1 MDCSPPGSSV
11 HGISLAR
18 LQDWVAISFSKGS
31 SWPGIE
37 PRSPMCR
44 LSLVLQADSFWT
56 EPCVK
61 PPSGVRRLICGICP
75 RSCLWGHFSEESLF
89 FILQLK
95 YYWYT
100 VSSMTQSCQ
109 FFAIPWTA
117 ACHAVLSITDS
128 CSLLKLM
135 SMESVMPSNHLILCR
150 PLLLLPSNLTT
161 SGSFAMLMGQYYI
174 IIDVPYSDS

>member
-1 MDCSPPGSSV
+1 MRNHSIHEVFQAQWYSFVSSDSKMGQTVLDTEPQLLYYWFSPEAVSLSFFSKTRDGIIWWALVIQLCLTLHPMDCSLPGSSV

-44 LSLVLQADSFWT
+44 LSLVLQADSLPA

-61 PPSGVRRLICGICP
+61 PPSGVRRLMCGICP

-89 FILQLK
+89 LILQLK
-95 YYWYT
+95 Y
-100 VSSMTQSCQ
+100 
-109 FFAIPWTA
+109 
-117 ACHAVLSITDS
+117 
-128 CSLLKLM
+128 
-135 SMESVMPSNHLILCR
+135 
-150 PLLLLPSNLTT
+150 
-161 SGSFAMLMGQYYI
+161 
-174 IIDVPYSDS
+174 

>member
-75 RSCLWGHFSEESLF
+75 RSCLWGISQRSLYF
-89 FILQLK
+89 LFCNWSIIDIQLVQWLSRANSLQSHGL
-95 YYWYT
+95 
-100 VSSMTQSCQ
+100 Q
-109 FFAIPWTA
+109 
-117 ACHAVLSITDS
+117 H
-128 CSLLKLM
+128 
-135 SMESVMPSNHLILCR
+135 
-150 PLLLLPSNLTT
+150 
-161 SGSFAMLMGQYYI
+161 AMLCCPSLTSVACLNSCPWSQWCHPTI
-174 IIDVPYSDS
+174 SSPVVPFSSCLQT